1 MIVFLYLVLIFNYV
15 LPILLLFFCSVKLNP
30 CVLFFKLDTVFLNV
44 KGSIVIPVG

>member
-15 LPILLLFFCSVKLNP
+15 SPILLFCCSVKLNP

-44 KGSIVIPVG
+44 KGSIIIPVG